1 MLDQPNKSAPVR
13 VLLVEDD
20 EDDFVLTRDMLSD
33 AGPNMFELEWVDSF
47 EAGAEA
53 LKADRHDIC
62 LVDYRLGAANGFDLL
77 RLAEDI
83 GCTIPIVMLTGQSQD
98 ETDQQALRLGAAD
111 YLVKGEIQAPLLARS
126 IRYAIEHGRN
136 QKRLLDMAQIDDL
149 TGLANRAMFM
159 ELLNRA
165 IVREDR
171 SNAGLA
177 LYFIDLD
184 RFKRIND
191 TLGHKVGDLILQE
204 TAERLRK
211 CVRESDTVARLG
223 GDEFTVIAERI
234 GNTRNAALVAET
246 ILKALEPPHQF
257 DGNEFV
263 LTASV
268 GIAMYPEAATEPE
281 TLIKNADMAMY
292 RAKDKGRNDYQ
303 FHTDEITNQAVRRM
317 TLEAK
322 LRRAIDRDEFVL
334 YYQPQMNLGSGE
346 IYGVEALIRWR
357 DAELGL
363 IPPGEFIGLAEETG
377 LIVPI
382 GEWVLENACAQARR
396 WHTGG
401 FPNLSVAINLSARQF
416 RDDKLTQTI
425 ARQIER
431 TGIDPALIE
440 VELTE
445 GPLAQ
450 NGDSALGTLRE
461 LKEMGVRI
469 AVDDFGTGFSSL
481 SYLKRFPVD
490 ALKIDRSFVSE
501 LTTNPD
507 DTVIVE
513 VIIGLGHRLGL
524 KVIAEGVETEEQLA
538 FLKRAGCDAAQG
550 FYIARP
556 MPAGEVAGWLDAIK
570 QGSGDRYQG
579 SGIRKWMRDHCDP

>member
-570 QGSGDRYQG
+570 QGSGDRYRG
-579 SGIRKWMRDHCDP
+579 SGSG

>member
-1 MLDQPNKSAPVR
+1 MQ
-13 VLLVEDD
+13 
-20 EDDFVLTRDMLSD
+20 
-33 AGPNMFELEWVDSF
+33 
-47 EAGAEA
+47 
-53 LKADRHDIC
+53 
-62 LVDYRLGAANGFDLL
+62 
-77 RLAEDI
+77 
-83 GCTIPIVMLTGQSQD
+83 
-98 ETDQQALRLGAAD
+98 
-111 YLVKGEIQAPLLARS
+111 
-126 IRYAIEHGRN
+126 
-136 QKRLLDMAQIDDL
+136 
-149 TGLANRAMFM
+149 
-159 ELLNRA
+159 
-165 IVREDR
+165 
-171 SNAGLA
+171 
-177 LYFIDLD
+177 
-184 RFKRIND
+184 
-191 TLGHKVGDLILQE
+191 VGI
-204 TAERLRK
+204 
-211 CVRESDTVARLG
+211 
-223 GDEFTVIAERI
+223 
-234 GNTRNAALVAET
+234 
-246 ILKALEPPHQF
+246 
-257 DGNEFV
+257 
-263 LTASV
+263 TASV

-513 VIIGLGHRLGL
+513 VIIGLGHRLSL

-570 QGSGDRYQG
+570 QESDDRYQG
-579 SGIRKWMRDHCDP
+579 SGSG

>member
-191 TLGHKVGDLILQE
+191 TLGHKVGDMILQE

-579 SGIRKWMRDHCDP
+579 SGSG